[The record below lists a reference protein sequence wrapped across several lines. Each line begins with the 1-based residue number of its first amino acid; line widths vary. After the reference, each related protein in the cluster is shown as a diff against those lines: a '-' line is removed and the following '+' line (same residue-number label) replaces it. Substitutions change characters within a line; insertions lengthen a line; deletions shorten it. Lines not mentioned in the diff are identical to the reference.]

1 MTPQSLQRGLG
12 WATGAA
18 GGGGIG
24 IGVGALDAMGPA
36 MGGAGMAGGK
46 ANPKT
51 ANWLMRWRIIFQ
63 FIAVALFA
71 ILLLLLKA

>member
-1 MTPQSLQRGLG
+1 LLIDKADAQARSPRGVKFPDCIRL
-12 WATGAA
+12 
-18 GGGGIG
+18 
-24 IGVGALDAMGPA
+24 
-36 MGGAGMAGGK
+36 AGGK

-71 ILLLLLKA
+71 ILLLLLKS

>member
-1 MTPQSLQRGLG
+1 
-12 WATGAA
+12 
-18 GGGGIG
+18 
-24 IGVGALDAMGPA
+24 
-36 MGGAGMAGGK
+36 MAGGK

-71 ILLLLLKA
+71 ILLLLLKN

>member
-1 MTPQSLQRGLG
+1 MITILTILVALAMLAPVGVLF
-12 WATGAA
+12 A
-18 GGGGIG
+18 GI
-24 IGVGALDAMGPA
+24 L
-36 MGGAGMAGGK
+36 GMAGGK

-71 ILLLLLKA
+71 ILLLLLKS